1 MAGNGQLQRQGRGH
15 LALSSLPLSPQ
26 PPALPSPGQQIPAA
40 ADCATKPPSKP
51 LQLEPLPVG
60 STANSIGGADNAER
74 KAAAAATA
82 VLVLVSAAVVRHSA
96 SEKRLVAAVEQHHPM
111 EGEDC
116 LGGEDPEGPQRRAV
130 LSIRAPWAPRASCG
144 RSSCRMASAICR
156 LMGDGEEA
164 GSRRR
169 VLAQLTSQL
178 CLKPRALPTVYSCTY
193 HRISDPGLFPN
204 FFFS

>member
-116 LGGEDPEGPQRRAV
+116 LGGEDLKDLKGELSYLSELHGHREPAVGEAAAEWRAQF
-130 LSIRAPWAPRASCG
+130 A
-144 RSSCRMASAICR
+144 
-156 LMGDGEEA
+156 D
-164 GSRRR
+164 
-169 VLAQLTSQL
+169 
-178 CLKPRALPTVYSCTY
+178 
-193 HRISDPGLFPN
+193 
-204 FFFS
+204 